1 MDVASHKTHAQKNN
15 NNNNNNN
22 DDDDEN
28 EFSFGLRQEPRLV

>member
-15 NNNNNNN
+15 NNNDD